1 MLFLKEKMKKMSV
14 VFDEHEEKMKKMHDF
29 LTENKMTFTQ
39 FIRAINFRA
48 DISREEFT
56 EFLNAYKNGEFNN
69 HGWY

>member
-1 MLFLKEKMKKMSV
+1 MSV

-39 FIRAINFRA
+39 FIRASNFRV
-48 DISREEFT
+48 DLSREEFT

>member
-1 MLFLKEKMKKMSV
+1 MSV

-39 FIRAINFRA
+39 FIKAINFRV
-48 DISREEFT
+48 DLSREEFT

>member
-1 MLFLKEKMKKMSV
+1 MSV
-14 VFDEHEEKMKKMHDF
+14 VFDEHEKKMKKMHDF

-48 DISREEFT
+48 DLSREEFT

>member
-1 MLFLKEKMKKMSV
+1 MSI
-14 VFDEHEEKMKKMHDF
+14 VFDKHEEKMKKMHDF

-48 DISREEFT
+48 DLSREEFN
-56 EFLNAYKNGEFNN
+56 EFLDAYKNGEFNN

>member
-1 MLFLKEKMKKMSV
+1 MSV

-29 LTENKMTFTQ
+29 LTENKITFTQ
-39 FIRAINFRA
+39 FIKAINFRA
-48 DISREEFT
+48 DLSREEFT

>member
-1 MLFLKEKMKKMSV
+1 MSV

-39 FIRAINFRA
+39 FIKAINFRA
-48 DISREEFT
+48 DLSREEFT

>member
-1 MLFLKEKMKKMSV
+1 MSM

-39 FIRAINFRA
+39 FIRASNFRA
-48 DISREEFT
+48 DLSREEFT
-56 EFLNAYKNGEFNN
+56 EFLNAYKNREFNN

>member
-1 MLFLKEKMKKMSV
+1 MSV
-14 VFDEHEEKMKKMHDF
+14 VFDEHVEKMKPMHDF

-48 DISREEFT
+48 DLSKDEFN
-56 EFLNAYKNGEFNN
+56 EFLDAYSNGEFDN

>member
-1 MLFLKEKMKKMSV
+1 MSV
-14 VFDEHEEKMKKMHDF
+14 VFDEHEEKMKPMHDF

-48 DISREEFT
+48 DLSKDEFND
-56 EFLNAYKNGEFNN
+56 FLDAYQNGEFNN

>member
-1 MLFLKEKMKKMSV
+1 MSV

-48 DISREEFT
+48 DLSREEFT

>member
-1 MLFLKEKMKKMSV
+1 MSM

-39 FIRAINFRA
+39 FIRASNFRA
-48 DISREEFT
+48 DLSREEFT

>member
-1 MLFLKEKMKKMSV
+1 MSV

-39 FIRAINFRA
+39 FIRAINFHA
-48 DISREEFT
+48 DLSREEFT
-56 EFLNAYKNGEFNN
+56 EFLNVYKNGEFNN